1 MGHIL
6 GGGNDVYVDNN
17 WTKGLRNIR
26 SKSVN
31 TLYIKYNDAKQQQGG
46 VPRNGDN
53 EKDSGIFETEIPKK
67 CRKERREIVVVMKV
81 MQGDT
86 STVDYA
92 SRTDVAA

>member
-6 GGGNDVYVDNN
+6 EGGDDVYVDNN
-17 WTKGLRNIR
+17 WTKGLRNMR

-31 TLYIKYNDAKQQQGG
+31 TLYIKYNQAKQQQRG
-46 VPRNGDN
+46 VP
-53 EKDSGIFETEIPKK
+53 KK
-67 CRKERREIVVVMKV
+67 SRKERREIVVVMKV
-81 MQGDT
+81 MHGDT